1 MPPWRSDVAGI
12 IAAMSSGP
20 SRTVPVASARPA
32 TLELAVAIVATALAI
47 VFVVAFAQF
56 APGLWRDEINSVN
69 TQAAPTWAAMWQL
82 SQFESFP
89 LLWMLALRAW
99 MAIGSS
105 DAALRVF
112 GCACGLAIPAAI
124 WFAARR
130 SARPS
135 MPVLALALVA
145 VNPAIV
151 RWSASVRPWGLGA
164 ALAIVTFALVR
175 DASFSPTRGRIIA
188 AAIAALASVQCLYQN
203 AVLLAAMI
211 AAAAIVLAI
220 RGEWRRIAVPVG
232 IGAAAA
238 LSLVPYAPVIARR
251 SEWNALGESAVP
263 MSYLFTRLA
272 GTANAAGPL
281 VAICWLAAGAGALAL
296 GVAAGARS
304 ARSSQPAAAPAAA
317 AYAAWTMAAALAGLL
332 TFYWWFRYP
341 TQPWYYVGLLAL
353 VAVCADSIL
362 AATLAPRTARVLRTG
377 LAAVVIATGASSTW
391 TALHE
396 PMTNLDLVA
405 TRLRVDSADG
415 DLVIVNPWPFAIT
428 LSRYDPGRA
437 RITTAPPLEDYRVH
451 RYDLLKRAMLD
462 ADPIAPLLAEIETV
476 LRSGHRVWYV
486 GRLDATPPGA
496 RVTSPGRPPLADS
509 GWNSTPYE
517 VAWSQQTGA
526 FLRDRSAQM
535 SRVAIDTRGGH
546 LEDAA
551 VAVFSGWR

>member
-1 MPPWRSDVAGI
+1 MPK
-12 IAAMSSGP
+12 
-20 SRTVPVASARPA
+20 SARPA
-32 TLELAVAIVATALAI
+32 TLELAVATAATILAI
-47 VFVVAFAQF
+47 VFVVAFAQQ
-56 APGLWRDEINSVN
+56 APALWRDEINSVN

-105 DAALRVF
+105 DASLRIF
-112 GCACGLAIPAAI
+112 GCACSLSIPAAI

-130 SARPS
+130 SERPS
-135 MPVLALALVA
+135 VPVVALALVA
-145 VNPAIV
+145 VNPALV
-151 RWSASVRPWGLGA
+151 RWSASIRPWGLGA
-164 ALAIVTFALVR
+164 ALAIVTFALMR
-175 DASFSPTRGRIIA
+175 DASFSPTRGRILT
-188 AAIAALASVQCLYQN
+188 AAIAAIASVQCLYQN

-211 AAAAIVLAI
+211 AATAIVLAM
-220 RGEWRRIAVPVG
+220 RGEWRRIAVPAG
-232 IGAAAA
+232 IGVAAA
-238 LSLVPYAPVIARR
+238 LSLAPYAPVIGRR
-251 SEWNALGESAVP
+251 AEWNALGESAVP

-272 GTANAAGPL
+272 DTVSAAGPL
-281 VAICWLAAGAGALAL
+281 VALGWLAAAAGALAL
-296 GVAAGARS
+296 GITAGARS
-304 ARSSQPAAAPAAA
+304 ARSSRPTAPSAT

-353 VAVCADSIL
+353 VAVCADSSL
-362 AATLAPRTARVLRTG
+362 ASTLAPRTARVLRTG
-377 LAAVVIATGASSTW
+377 LAVVVMTAGAMSTW
-391 TALHE
+391 TALQE
-396 PMTNLDLVA
+396 PMTNLDRVA
-405 TRLRVDSADG
+405 ARLRADASDG

-428 LSRYDPGRA
+428 LSHYDPGRA
-437 RITTAPPLEDYRVH
+437 RITTAPPLDDYAVH

-486 GRLDATPPGA
+486 GRLDASAAGT
-496 RVTSPGRPPLADS
+496 RVASPGRPPLADT
-509 GWNSTPYE
+509 GWNSTRYE

-535 SRVAIDTRGGH
+535 SRVAIDARGGR